1 MTTVSQITQV
11 PLAGLNH
18 IDALLAQPNAATQ
31 SGEPWNFIGG
41 NTITYS
47 FVLDTTGDPQGTL
60 MDPATLTA
68 FNAEQQTQTRSAFAY
83 ISQVTG
89 IHFVEVAAGAP
100 ANVHFG
106 DAALLNGF
114 SSQDVT
120 RMTYTAAGDQVTSL
134 QLNGWIYLDPSDT
147 AASNASPVPGTYGY
161 ESILHEVGHILGLK
175 HPNEGA
181 ITLPPGNAF
190 GQDNTATTLM
200 SLNEVGNPRTVY
212 SPDDIA
218 ALQWLYGGD
227 GLGGALGVGA
237 PGESIVG
244 TSGSDTLHGGT
255 GPDRL
260 NGNGGSDTLDGGAGT
275 DTALIPAAM
284 AGVLSY
290 SYING
295 TLSVNT
301 ASGNETM
308 VNIERV
314 SLADALFALDTQAGG
329 HTWQAAAL
337 FHAGSGVLPDVST
350 LSQWTAKADHAAS
363 MSDLGQQMINQY
375 APGIAS
381 ADLVRALY
389 VQLTHTTPTAD
400 VVQSFVDRIGPGH
413 DFATQGDLFAFAA
426 GLSLNTDAMVG
437 FVGSIQPLDPAQF

>member
-1 MTTVSQITQV
+1 M
-11 PLAGLNH
+11 
-18 IDALLAQPNAATQ
+18 LAQPNAATQ
-31 SGEPWNFIGG
+31 SGEPWNFVGG

-68 FNAEQQTQTRSAFAY
+68 FNAAQQTQTRSAFAY

-89 IHFVEVAAGAP
+89 IQFVEVAAGAP

-106 DAALLNGF
+106 DATLLNGF

-120 RMTYTAAGDQVTSL
+120 RMTYTASGDQVTSL

-147 AASNASPVPGTYGY
+147 AANNVSPVPGTYGY
-161 ESILHEVGHILGLK
+161 ESILHEIGHILGLK

-200 SLNEVGNPRTVY
+200 SLNEFGDPRSVY

-244 TSGSDTLHGGT
+244 TPGSDTLHGGT

-301 ASGNETM
+301 ANGNETM
-308 VNIERV
+308 VNIAAGVARRRAV
-314 SLADALFALDTQAGG
+314 RAGHAGG
-329 HTWQAAAL
+329 RAYM
-337 FHAGSGVLPDVST
+337 AGSGLVPRRLGCP
-350 LSQWTAKADHAAS
+350 AGCGHAQPV
-363 MSDLGQQMINQY
+363 DGEGRPCRQHER
-375 APGIAS
+375 PGS
-381 ADLVRALY
+381 ADDQPVRTGRHLGRPGAHVVRA
-389 VQLTHTTPTAD
+389 AD
-400 VVQSFVDRIGPGH
+400 AHHADGGRGAELCGPDRSRP
-413 DFATQGDLFAFAA
+413 
-426 GLSLNTDAMVG
+426 
-437 FVGSIQPLDPAQF
+437 